1 MKDLKVLPAILAMAL
16 VSLLPLRM
24 AQALGKA
31 LGRRVYR
38 QGERQKLYAV
48 TRTNIDLCFPSL
60 EGDAR
65 EALIRES
72 LEQTGCSIAEMGL
85 SWFWSPERVLSKVR
99 SVEGEELIAQELNA
113 GRGILL
119 IAPHLGNWEVM
130 NLYLSQHYPVTAM
143 YKPPKQKLL
152 DKLILKRRARL
163 GSRMAPADARGVRM
177 VIKALRSGGL
187 VGILP
192 DQEPERSGGVYAPF
206 YGEPAL
212 TMKLLPQLAA
222 QTGVRVFCGYGKRL
236 PDGAGFELRFSAA
249 DPAVG
254 SKDQVA
260 AAAAMNA
267 SIERCIDE
275 CPAQYQWE
283 YKRFNTRE
291 DRSRGPY
298 SRKNRERRD

>member
-1 MKDLKVLPAILAMAL
+1 MKEFKVLSAIVAMAA
-16 VSLLPLRM
+16 VSLLPLSW
-24 AQALGKA
+24 AQALGRT
-31 LGRRVYR
+31 LGRRIYAK
-38 QGERQKLYAV
+38 GERNQLHNV
-48 TRTNIDLCFPSL
+48 TRANIGICFPTLDDVS
-60 EGDAR
+60 R
-65 EALIRES
+65 ETLIRES
-72 LEQTGCSIAEMGL
+72 LEQTGCSLAEMGL
-85 SWFWSPERVLSKVR
+85 SWFWSPKRVLKKVR
-99 SVEGEELIAQELNA
+99 SVQGEELIADELRE

-152 DKLILKRRARL
+152 DNLILKRRARL
-163 GSRMAPADARGVRM
+163 GSQMAPADAKGVRM
-177 VIKALRSGGL
+177 VIKALRKGGI

-192 DQEPERSGGVYAPF
+192 DQEPDRSGGVYAPF

-236 PDGAGFELRFSAA
+236 DNGEGFELRFSPA
-249 DPAVG
+249 DPDIG
-254 SKDQVA
+254 SKDLVSA
-260 AAAAMNA
+260 ATAMNM
-267 SIERCIDE
+267 SIERCVDE

-291 DRSRGPY
+291 DSSRGPY
-298 SRKNRERRD
+298 ARKR

>member
-1 MKDLKVLPAILAMAL
+1 MKELKVLPAILAMAMI
-16 VSLLPLRM
+16 SILPLGW
-24 AQALGKA
+24 AQWLGRA
-31 LGRRVYR
+31 LGRRVYVK
-38 QGERQKLYAV
+38 GESSQLHNV
-48 TRTNIDLCFPSL
+48 TRINIGICFPELS
-60 EGDAR
+60 EVSR
-65 EALIRES
+65 ETLIRES
-72 LEQTGCSIAEMGL
+72 LEQTGCSLAEMGL
-85 SWFWSPERVLSKVR
+85 SWFWSPKRVLKKVR
-99 SVEGEELIAQELNA
+99 RVTGVELIEEELNA

-152 DKLILKRRARL
+152 DNLILKRRARL
-163 GSRMAPADARGVRM
+163 GSRMAPADAKGVRM
-177 VIKALRSGGL
+177 VIKALRKGGI

-192 DQEPERSGGVYAPF
+192 DQEPERSGGVYVPF

-222 QTGVRVFCGYGKRL
+222 QTGVRVFCGYGMRL
-236 PDGAGFELRFSAA
+236 DKGEGFELRFSPA
-249 DPAVG
+249 DPEVG
-254 SKDQVA
+254 SKDLLTA
-260 AAAAMNA
+260 ARAMNA
-267 SIERCIDE
+267 SIERCVDE

-298 SRKNRERRD
+298 SRKH